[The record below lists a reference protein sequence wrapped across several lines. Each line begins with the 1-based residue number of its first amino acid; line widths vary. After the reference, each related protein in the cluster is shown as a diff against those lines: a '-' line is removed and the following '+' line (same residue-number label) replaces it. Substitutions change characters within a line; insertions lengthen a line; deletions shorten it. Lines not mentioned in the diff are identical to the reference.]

1 MCKFKQNLSQKPY
14 FPHFL
19 SAIQHFFIIL
29 HLLKKFGHI
38 INTTVLVLAGLY
50 LLIATMANIP
60 MVQLFIGNKLASA
73 IATKLSTE
81 IHIGKVNIGFFNRI
95 IIDDVSILDQRGKH
109 LLRASRMSAKINFL
123 ELAQGNIAITS
134 AQLFGLDAN
143 LYKAGATKK
152 SNFQFIIDS
161 LQSKDKKTKKAFNIA
176 INSLIIRHGKISW
189 NQLDA
194 TPKKAFDTKHIELS
208 NISSH
213 IIINVLNDDSLKVTV
228 KKISFKEAS
237 GININSLSMNAEA
250 NKKKYAISNL
260 RLALQ
265 HSQINIPHISG
276 NLSGLNNFKANI
288 TESHIQLSDLSP
300 LIPQMA
306 DIKSKAVFK
315 STISGAHKCLK
326 INSIKIFIPQ
336 EDKPSLFHPSCI
348 SLNANGLI
356 DFNKPFISW
365 KANVSQLT
373 INSEGLKLLT
383 GKAHDVFSQLN
394 SLNFSGIIGGYSKVI
409 NLNGKIISDAGNTM
423 VRIHKD
429 GDEIKAKFQT
439 PSFNIGQILNNKSLG
454 HLSTNVS
461 CKGNIKRKCV
471 SAKGFIERIDY
482 NRYTYQN
489 IALDGELIA
498 GIIKGKL
505 NVSDPNI
512 KAEIYGAANL
522 RPNIKSAK
530 INANIKSFSPSK
542 LLMFSGRLA
551 EATYTGNLIADVTGN
566 DINNASGHLALR
578 HFTMK
583 SKDIDYTLDS
593 LRIQAG
599 SSQLGHYIG
608 IQSDFGKAI
617 IYGRFNYANL
627 PQAIK
632 NVIVN
637 KLPSITNLVPFE
649 YKPINDDFSI
659 TANINKSDWAKAF
672 LGVPLEIRAP
682 LSISATMGDNGKS
695 LNATISS
702 NDIIYSNHHL
712 KKIKALVK
720 TIGNNLQADV
730 SLSNVR
736 NKSVETDLNL
746 SALVGKDKLRATL
759 AVDNNATKDRLKG
772 SITSFISFH
781 KDNNGKT
788 LAELNVQKS
797 NFCIGDTV
805 FEIHPSTVTYSKNR
819 LAINSLSVTSGNQSL
834 LLNGVASRNSND
846 SLTAILHNINVSYI
860 LDLVNFHS
868 VEFSGAASGTAHVT
882 QLFSKPTANAQLKVD
897 DFRLIDG
904 RLGTLNAHINWN
916 EKESQIDIDA
926 VANDTIAGEKT
937 RPRYTF
943 VKGYVSPKR
952 NYIDLGIKLHDT
964 RAELLKSLCSSFLKD
979 VDIKGNGDLRLWGDL
994 KKINLTGNVVANG
1007 ALTVSPLGT
1016 RYTIPKALLSFTEKE
1031 IQFANDTVYDTNGN
1045 FGIVQGAIHHQN
1057 LGRMTYDI
1065 NVEANNLLAF
1075 NFDGKDGSTFYG
1087 KVFGSGNASIKG
1099 RSGAVDIDVNMK
1111 PEANSEI
1118 VYDISSPES
1127 IGSQDFIQWV
1137 TRDSANIS
1145 HGINNHQKI
1154 SPTPSA
1160 DNYNLSKKAIQ
1171 PTLPL
1176 EISTDIR
1183 LNFLIDAHPNA
1194 TLKLITDHTSGD
1206 YITLN
1211 GSGALRATYFNKS
1224 GVDIWGTYVID
1235 HGIYKLTI
1243 QNIIKKEFEF
1253 TQGGT
1258 IVFGGN
1264 PYNAILNLKAQY
1276 PIASASLSDLQ
1287 VGRSF
1292 SSNNVRVNCLMG
1304 ITGTPASPK
1313 VDFNLDF
1320 PTLNQDQQLMISSVI
1335 NGEEE
1340 MNQQVLYLLAVG
1352 RFYSRG
1358 NNNAGSQGY
1367 NQTSLAMQSIL
1378 SGELS
1383 QQINRILG
1391 SVVKNND
1398 WNFGAN
1404 ISTGDEGWNNAEYEG
1419 LLSGHL
1425 FNNRLLIDGQFG
1437 YRDNANATQSFIGD
1451 FDVRYL
1457 IVPNGN
1463 FSVHVYNKTND
1474 RYFTRNSLNTQGIG
1488 FILKK
1493 DFSSL
1498 RDLFRWGKRKK
1509 E

>member
-1 MCKFKQNLSQKPY
+1 MCKFKQNLSQKLY
-14 FPHFL
+14 FSYFL
-19 SAIQHFFIIL
+19 SVIPHFFIIL

-38 INTTVLVLAGLY
+38 INTIVLALTGLY
-50 LLIATMANIP
+50 LFIVIMGNIP
-60 MVQLFIGNKLASA
+60 MVQLLVGSKLASA
-73 IATKLSTE
+73 MATKFATE
-81 IHIGKVNIGFFNRI
+81 VHIGKVNIGFFNRI
-95 IIDDVSILDQRGKH
+95 IIDDVSILDQNGKH
-109 LLRASRMSAKINFL
+109 LLRSSRMSAKINFL
-123 ELAQGNIAITS
+123 EIMRGNIIITS

-143 LYKAGATKK
+143 LYKENATEKN
-152 SNFQFIIDS
+152 NFQFIIDS
-161 LQSKDKKTKKAFNIA
+161 LQSKDKTGKKTFNLA

-194 TPKKAFDTKHIELS
+194 IHKKTFDTKHIKLS

-213 IIINVLNDDSLKVTV
+213 IIINALNDDSLKVTV
-228 KKISFKEAS
+228 KRISFKEAS
-237 GININSLSMNAEA
+237 GINLNSLSMNAEA
-250 NKKKYAISNL
+250 NKKKFAISDL
-260 RLALQ
+260 RFALQ

-276 NLSGLNNFKANI
+276 NFSSLDNFKANI
-288 TESHIQLSDLSP
+288 TESRIQLSDLSP
-300 LIPQMA
+300 VIPQMA
-306 DIKSKAVFK
+306 GFEHKAILK
-315 STISGAHKCLK
+315 STLSGNHKRLK
-326 INSIKIFIPQ
+326 INEINISIPQ
-336 EDKPSLFHPSCI
+336 EVNTTSPSLPCMNLSANCI
-348 SLNANGLI
+348 F
-356 DFNKPFISW
+356 DFNKPSFSW
-365 KANVSQLT
+365 KANISQFS
-373 INSEGLKLLT
+373 INSEGLKLLA
-383 GKAHDVFSQLN
+383 GKMHNTFSLLN
-394 SLNFSGIIGGYSKVI
+394 SLNFSGFAGGDDKII
-409 NLNGKIISDAGNTM
+409 NLVGNIISDAGNAM
-423 VRIHKD
+423 LNILKE
-429 GDEIKAKFQT
+429 GDEIEAKIQT
-439 PSFNIGQILNNKSLG
+439 ASFNVGQILNNKALG
-454 HLSTNVS
+454 RLSTNVS
-461 CKGNIKRKCV
+461 CKGNIKDKRAY
-471 SAKGFIERIDY
+471 AKGTIERIDY
-482 NRYTYQN
+482 NRYTYNN
-489 IALDGELIA
+489 IILDGELIA
-498 GIIKGKL
+498 GNIKGKL
-505 NVSDPNI
+505 NISDPNI
-512 KAEIYGAANL
+512 TAEIFGSA
-522 RPNIKSAK
+522 NIKSNIKTTK
-530 INANIKSFSPSK
+530 INANIKNLAPSK
-542 LLMFSGRLA
+542 LHLFNGRLA
-551 EATYTGNLIADVTGN
+551 EATYAGNLIADVTGN
-566 DINNASGHLALR
+566 DVNNASGYLTLK

-593 LRIQAG
+593 IRIQAG
-599 SSQLGHYIG
+599 ASQLGHYIG
-608 IQSDFGKAI
+608 MQSDFGKAI
-617 IYGRFNYANL
+617 VHGHFNYANL
-627 PQAIK
+627 PQVVK
-632 NVIVN
+632 NVIVK

-649 YKPINDDFSI
+649 YKPINDAFSI
-659 TANINKSDWAKAF
+659 TANINKSDWIKVL
-672 LGVPLEIRAP
+672 LGFPLEIRDT
-682 LSISATMGDNGKS
+682 LSISATMNDKGNS
-695 LNATISS
+695 LNAAISS
-702 NDIIYSNHHL
+702 NDIVYSSHHL
-712 KKIKALVK
+712 KNIKALIK
-720 TIGNNLQADV
+720 TKDSYLHADI

-746 SALVGKDKLRATL
+746 SALMGEDKLQATL
-759 AVDNNATKDRLKG
+759 SVDNNATKDRLQG
-772 SITSFISFH
+772 GITSFISFH
-781 KDNNGKT
+781 KDHNGNT

-797 NFCIGDTV
+797 NFCIGDTL

-819 LAINSLSVTSGNQSL
+819 LSINSFSITSGNQSL
-834 LLNGVASRNSND
+834 LLNGIVSQNNND
-846 SLTAILHNINVSYI
+846 SLTATLHNINVAYI

-868 VEFSGAASGTAHVT
+868 VEFSGAASGTAHVS
-882 QLFSKPTANAQLKVD
+882 QLFSKPTANAQLQVN

-904 RLGTLNAHINWN
+904 RLGTLNTHVNWN
-916 EKESQIDIDA
+916 EKRSQIDIDA
-926 VANDTIAGEKT
+926 VAIDTITGKKSGN
-937 RPRYTF
+937 RYTF

-952 NYIDLGIKLHDT
+952 NYIDLGIKLQDT

-979 VDIKGNGDLRLWGDL
+979 VDINGNGNLRLWGDL

-1007 ALTVSPLGT
+1007 SITVSPLGT
-1016 RYTIPKALLSFTEKE
+1016 KYKIPKALLNFTEKE

-1087 KVFGSGNASIKG
+1087 KVFGTGNASIKG
-1099 RSGAVDIDVNMK
+1099 RSGTVDIDVNMR
-1111 PEANSEI
+1111 PELNSEI
-1118 VYDISSPES
+1118 VYDISSPDN
-1127 IGSQDFIQWV
+1127 IGSQDFIHWV
-1137 TRDSANIS
+1137 ARDSANIS
-1145 HGINNHQKI
+1145 NDINNNQKTPLTPSANNYRI
-1154 SPTPSA
+1154 SPTT
-1160 DNYNLSKKAIQ
+1160 
-1171 PTLPL
+1171 TLPL

-1194 TLKLITDHTSGD
+1194 TLKLITDHVSGD
-1206 YITLN
+1206 HITLN
-1211 GSGALRATYFNKS
+1211 GSGALRATYFNKG
-1224 GVDIWGTYVID
+1224 GVDIWGTYAID

-1253 TQGGT
+1253 TQDGT
-1258 IVFGGN
+1258 IVFGGD
-1264 PYNAILNLKAQY
+1264 PYNATLNLKAQY
-1276 PIASASLSDLQ
+1276 PIASVSLSDLQ

-1304 ITGTPASPK
+1304 ITGTPASPQ

-1320 PTLNQDQQLMISSVI
+1320 PTLNQDQQQMISSVM

-1358 NNNAGSQGY
+1358 NNNAGSQSY

-1383 QQINRILG
+1383 QQINRVLG